1 MTQAGT
7 GPGKWH
13 AAAYA
18 SVNMPLMMMQA
29 PANIILPS
37 LYIQYAGLDM
47 VVVGLLMALLRFGDA
62 VMDPAIGYLSDKTN
76 SRFGRRRPWVA
87 AGAILSAPAI
97 LLAFQP
103 GPETGYIYFTLT
115 YFLLTVGW
123 TVAEIPH
130 TAWLSEI
137 SHDYGAR
144 SRLATYRYVAGMAG
158 TALFP
163 LVSFLPWLPSRAV
176 TPDVTWLAG
185 LAIVLLLLITVPLAW
200 HFVPDPPLR
209 VVSERREVIVDVLK
223 GLWQNRPLRVFVAMQ
238 SFTGL
243 SSGMVTG
250 LYYFYISSYLGLSE
264 DYTLVMLA
272 VYVLSIVGGLSWLRV
287 GRHLDK
293 HRINAICSLLVA
305 CTNLMMYLI
314 VPGPNAFH
322 LLIGIFSIAALCTS
336 GAIAAQTA
344 LLADVSDYGT
354 WRSGN
359 ENSGNYFAVLAFIS
373 KATLAIGSGFGLIVA
388 GLFGFRA
395 EGGNDAVGMAGF
407 FLAIIWIPL
416 ALNLLAAA
424 CSWFFPL
431 DRRRQSIIVRRIGR
445 TAQK

>member
-1 MTQAGT
+1 MPQAGT
-7 GPGKWH
+7 GPGKWR
-13 AAAYA
+13 ATAYA
-18 SVNMPLMMMQA
+18 AVNMPLMMMQA

-47 VVVGLLMALLRFGDA
+47 VVVGMLMTLLRFGDA
-62 VMDPAIGYLSDKTN
+62 IMDPAIGYLSDRTG
-76 SRFGRRRPWVA
+76 SRYGRRRPWIA

-103 GPETGYIYFTLT
+103 GPSTGYVYFTLT

-137 SHDYGAR
+137 THDYGAR
-144 SRLATYRYVAGMAG
+144 SRLATYRYIAGMAG

-163 LVSFLPWLPSRAV
+163 LVSFLPWLPGRAITPEV
-176 TPDVTWLAG
+176 TGIAS
-185 LAIVLLLLITVPLAW
+185 IVIILLLLITVPVALR
-200 HFVPDPPLR
+200 FVPDPPAAANARQREGIMPVLR
-209 VVSERREVIVDVLK
+209 S
-223 GLWQNRPLRVFVAMQ
+223 LWRNKPLRIFVTMQ
-238 SFTGL
+238 SLTGL

-272 VYVLSIVGGLSWLRV
+272 VYVLSIIGGVSWLRI

-293 HRINAICSLLVA
+293 HRVNAICSVLVA
-305 CTNLMMYLI
+305 GTNLMMYLI
-314 VPGPNAFH
+314 APGPQAFAQ
-322 LLIGIFSIAALCTS
+322 LIGIFSVAALCTS

-354 WRSGN
+354 WQSGN
-359 ENSGNYFAVLAFIS
+359 ENSGNYFAILAFIS
-373 KATLAIGSGFGLIVA
+373 KASLAIGSGLGLIIA

-395 EGGNDAVGMAGF
+395 EGGNSSIGMAGF

-416 ALNLLAAA
+416 ALNLLSAV

-431 DRRRQSIIVRRIGR
+431 DRHRQSIIVRRIR
-445 TAQK
+445 RQV